1 MIMTRYIFLRL
12 ALVSL
17 FAFSAS
23 RGFSAELTTE
33 EIVQAAIPAIVSI
46 RTQYS
51 DGRGLGTGFLVKPD
65 GVIVTNLHVVEGAI
79 RVEIKLHSGEVH
91 DQVRIASFDQ
101 ARDLAV
107 LRIPGFDLPII
118 PVGNSESVTT
128 GEAVVAIGN
137 PGGLEETVTSGIVS
151 SIRVQKD
158 GTKVIQTDS
167 AVSPG
172 SSGGPL
178 INKDGEVIGI
188 VTFKVLGGESLNFA
202 IPVNYARGLLGIE
215 DLMTLAQFNQRIGD
229 AKVSLFAKEG
239 ADSTGSLTGSWLSLT
254 SNTQRELTF
263 SGEYIYGSFNFDDK
277 SEGTISNGT
286 YDLKRTDE
294 KMYEGET
301 TAHWNCWYY
310 RFGKK
315 VENFCTDKIKT
326 ELTLVAP
333 DRIEGRMYGEQS
345 VGPSDRGFK
354 KACDSCNDNQP
365 SKWEDFVWVRRD

>member
-1 MIMTRYIFLRL
+1 VSRDLFLKL
-12 ALVSL
+12 ALISVSAL
-17 FAFSAS
+17 SAS
-23 RGFSAELTTE
+23 GGVCAELTIE

-46 RTQYS
+46 RTENS
-51 DGRGLGTGFLVKPD
+51 EGRGLGTGFLVEPD
-65 GVIVTNLHVVEGAI
+65 GVIVTNLHVVEGAT
-79 RVEIKLHSGEVH
+79 RVEIKLHTGEVH
-91 DQVRIASFDQ
+91 NQVRIASFDQ
-101 ARDLAV
+101 SRDLAV
-107 LRIPGFDLPII
+107 LRIPGFGLPTI
-118 PVGNSESVTT
+118 PLGNSESVRT
-128 GEAVVAIGN
+128 GEAVIAIGN
-137 PGGLEETVTSGIVS
+137 PGGLEETVTLGIIS
-151 SIRVQKD
+151 SIRVRKD
-158 GTKVIQTDS
+158 GTKVIQTDT

-178 INKDGEVIGI
+178 INKNGEVVGI
-188 VTFKVLGGESLNFA
+188 VTFKFLGGENLNFA
-202 IPVNYARGLLGIE
+202 IPVNYARGLLRME
-215 DLMTLAQFNQRIGD
+215 DLITLAQFNQRIGE
-229 AKVSLFAKEG
+229 AKVSLFSEEDAEHT
-239 ADSTGSLTGSWLSLT
+239 DSLTGSWLSLT
-254 SNTQRELTF
+254 SNSLRELTV
-263 SGEYIYGSFNFDDK
+263 SGEYIYGTYNFDDK

-333 DRIEGRMYGEQS
+333 DRIEGRMYGEQG
-345 VGPSDRGFK
+345 VGPSDRGFN